1 MINTESDKPDKM
13 TVMKV
18 VCIILLTFHGLI
30 HSLGFL
36 KAFGYLDVS
45 FRERISKPSGILW
58 FAAFLFFLSTA
69 ALVVLENKY
78 WWYSGLTGAVL
89 SQFLVIVFWQ
99 DTKYATIVNLI
110 VFVGTFIAFVTLDYH
125 QLYQGDVKKKLE
137 QKPYFDESE
146 LSERYLDSLPE
157 LVKKYL

>member
-1 MINTESDKPDKM
+1 MQ
-13 TVMKV
+13 
-18 VCIILLTFHGLI
+18 
-30 HSLGFL
+30 
-36 KAFGYLDVS
+36 
-45 FRERISKPSGILW
+45 ISKPFGIFW
-58 FAAFLFFLSTA
+58 FATSLFFLITA
-69 ALVVLENKY
+69 ALVVLKKEN
-78 WWYSGLTGAVL
+78 WWWLGLTGVVL

-110 VFVGTFIAFVTLDYH
+110 VFVGTFIAFATLNYH
-125 QLYQGDVKKKLE
+125 QRYQGNVKKKLE